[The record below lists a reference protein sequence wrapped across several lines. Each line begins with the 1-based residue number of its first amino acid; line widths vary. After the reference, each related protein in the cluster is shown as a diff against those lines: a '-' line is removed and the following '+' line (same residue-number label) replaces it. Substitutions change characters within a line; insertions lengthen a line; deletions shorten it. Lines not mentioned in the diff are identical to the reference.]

1 MREESESSKKESS
14 ITFPIMKTGTSHINQ
29 EREKVCPVNS
39 SSNAEPGYSKNSQN
53 ENLINSV
60 SALINARLTEFR
72 SEMVTMINK
81 NRDQPVSLGDKDSY
95 YEDFDTKDLK
105 GEKAKTSD
113 DLSALSKNR
122 TENKK
127 NGPAVGQKS
136 LTMMVVITLRQ
147 KFRVF

>member
-1 MREESESSKKESS
+1 
-14 ITFPIMKTGTSHINQ
+14 
-29 EREKVCPVNS
+29 
-39 SSNAEPGYSKNSQN
+39 
-53 ENLINSV
+53 
-60 SALINARLTEFR
+60 
-72 SEMVTMINK
+72 MVTIINK
-81 NRDQPVSLGDKDSY
+81 NGDQPVSLGDKDSY

-113 DLSALSKNR
+113 DLSALSKNS